1 MKNKTLVREKHRLE
15 NKNTLNTSIIKL
27 SLISLSLSSSFSLPL
42 QSSASQVV
50 QKNPNQQKLAQKIC
64 KILKEYQ
71 LTCDIDHSSVDP
83 TKSVEMVPIGCEDLE
98 RQILAL
104 ISKNLPIK
112 MRMVGFP
119 FKSTNQANK
128 VISDMPDMAER
139 YSLEYLHS
147 LLKRINQ
154 VYSAGAHL
162 TIISDGCA
170 FSDILGITDAQ
181 VFNYEQALKQLLE
194 DLPHISVITSKDL
207 ITPEANSLKALREAI
222 LHYSLSDSEFDEKIK
237 NDSKLKDDLGVL
249 IKRIETELD
258 CPNGQELLRTH
269 GQNIDTVSKLVLQRS
284 LGFGLFIKEK
294 YGPQAVISVSVHY
307 QPNVGKK
314 IGIKLS
320 PTSFITPW
328 HGVLVVEKDGTSQI
342 IHKQDIDFSA
352 YRQTGKFVNRFW
364 CPFYQAN

>member
-1 MKNKTLVREKHRLE
+1 MKNETLVHEKHCLE

-27 SLISLSLSSSFSLPL
+27 SLISLSLSSNFSLPL
-42 QSSASQVV
+42 QSSVLPVV
-50 QKNPNQQKLAQKIC
+50 QKNPNHQKLAQKIC
-64 KILKEYQ
+64 KILKEYR

-83 TKSVEMVPIGCEDLE
+83 TKSVEMVPVGYEELE
-98 RQILAL
+98 LQILAL
-104 ISKNLPIK
+104 ITENLPIK

-147 LLKRINQ
+147 LLKRLNE

-162 TIISDGCA
+162 TIVSDGCA
-170 FSDILGITDAQ
+170 FSDILGITDEQ
-181 VFNYEQALKQLLE
+181 VTNYERALKQLLE
-194 DLPHISVITSKDL
+194 DLPHISVIASQDL
-207 ITPEANSLKALREAI
+207 ITPEVNSLKAVREAI
-222 LHYSLSDSEFDEKIK
+222 IHYSLLAIVSEEKIK
-237 NDSKLKDDLGVL
+237 SDSKLKDDFGVL
-249 IKRIETELD
+249 IKRIENELD
-258 CPNGQELLRTH
+258 CPNGQELLRAR
-269 GQNIDTVSKLVLQRS
+269 GQNIDTVSKLISQRS
-284 LGFGLFIKEK
+284 SGFGLFIKEK
-294 YGPQAVISVSVHY
+294 YGSQKVISVSVHY

-328 HGVLVVEKDGTSQI
+328 HGVLVVEKDGTSKI
-342 IHKQDIDFSA
+342 VHKQDIDSSA
-352 YRQTGKFVNRFW
+352 YKQTGKFVNRFW